1 MVTKIRS
8 VPMIFNHVRF
18 GNDMLTRRI
27 ELGMTGAE
35 VAKLAGNMH
44 PTLVFKYE
52 NGAEDNPKVENFL
65 AFCNVFD
72 LDPRDYFELER

>member
-1 MVTKIRS
+1 MVTRIRS

-27 ELGMTGAE
+27 ELKMTGAE
-35 VAKLAGNMH
+35 VAELAGNMH
-44 PTLVFKYE
+44 ATLVYKYE
-52 NGAEDNPKVENFL
+52 RGLEKNPQMVNFL

-72 LDPRDYFELER
+72 LDPREYFELER